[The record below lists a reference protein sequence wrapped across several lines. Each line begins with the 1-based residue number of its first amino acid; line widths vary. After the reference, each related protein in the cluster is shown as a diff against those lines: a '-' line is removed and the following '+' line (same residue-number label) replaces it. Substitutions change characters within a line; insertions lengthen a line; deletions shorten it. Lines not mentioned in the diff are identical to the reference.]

1 MALMRHV
8 HLPILSGIRILI
20 AWQICCCTFCACHL
34 GIGIWVVQ
42 MTLRSV
48 SFAPRVRLRVLRDVR
63 LGTSCSWTIPES
75 PTFLKRIYHANKL
88 MPQPF
93 SFFLYEGLQ
102 EGKAYKEEIE
112 AKILSST
119 EFTIHEKDT
128 LDGQVISTMTV
139 T

>member
-1 MALMRHV
+1 
-8 HLPILSGIRILI
+8 
-20 AWQICCCTFCACHL
+20 
-34 GIGIWVVQ
+34 

-63 LGTSCSWTIPES
+63 LVTSCSWTIPES
-75 PTFLKRIYHANKL
+75 PTFLKRIYHPNKL
-88 MPQPF
+88 MPQP
-93 SFFLYEGLQ
+93 FFLYEGLQ

-128 LDGQVISTMTV
+128 LNGQVISTMTV